1 MTVEVSEC
9 SETFFQVGYTVRFE
23 DVTSSETKLKFMTDG
38 MLLREAI
45 GDPLLLRYTVVVLD
59 EAHERTV
66 HTDVLFGV
74 VKAAQ
79 RRRKE
84 LYKVP
89 LKVRCSAGL
98 DIYR

>member
-1 MTVEVSEC
+1 M
-9 SETFFQVGYTVRFE
+9 RFE

-45 GDPLLLRYTVVVLD
+45 GDPLLLRYTVVILD

-79 RRRKE
+79 RKRIAQNKI
-84 LYKVP
+84 P
-89 LKVRCSAGL
+89 LKVRQNPLCK
-98 DIYR
+98 Y